1 MRIAVLTEVFLPK
14 IDGVVTRTTRHLDQL
29 AEMGHEVLIFA
40 PGNPPASY
48 AGFEVVPI
56 ASRGLKVY
64 PEVKHG
70 MMGPRAFRRLREF
83 DPEIVHAV
91 NPIWTAGWSTL
102 MVARRGYPIL
112 ASFHTDVP
120 EYCLKLGIPW
130 VKPIAEWGLRT
141 FHGKAQVNLVTS
153 GPMMDKA
160 AEYSIPNV
168 HLWPKAVD
176 TASFTPDART
186 REARARLTGG
196 NPDAPLVL
204 YVGRIS
210 AEKSVERCF
219 PIMEE
224 VRKRVPGARLAL
236 IGEGPQYDALRREM
250 TQDWVTFT
258 GYLSGADLHAAY
270 ASGDA
275 LLFPSTTETLG
286 FAALEAFASGV
297 PVVAAN
303 AGGLP
308 FVVDDGTT
316 GFLVDPARPDSAWA
330 SPIEQLLTDAP
341 LRAAM
346 STSARTE
353 AERWTWRASTEA
365 VVGFYE
371 DAIRLHGAAGA
382 DAAGTGV

>member
-1 MRIAVLTEVFLPK
+1 MRIALLTEVFLPK

-40 PGNPPASY
+40 PGNPPSEY

-56 ASRGLKVY
+56 RSHSLKVY

-70 MMGPRAFRRLREF
+70 MLGPKTYRRLREF
-83 DPEIVHAV
+83 NPDVVHAV

-102 MVARRGYPIL
+102 VVARRYPVV

-141 FHGKAQVNLVTS
+141 FHGRAGLNLVTS

-160 AEYSIPNV
+160 ADYGISNV
-168 HLWPKAVD
+168 RLWPKAVD
-176 TASFTPDART
+176 TVNFTPAART
-186 REARARLTGG
+186 REMRSVLSDGH
-196 NPDAPLVL
+196 PDDPLIIF
-204 YVGRIS
+204 VGRIS
-210 AEKSVERCF
+210 AEKSVDRCI
-219 PIMEE
+219 PIVEE
-224 VRKRVPGARLAL
+224 VRRRVPNARLAFV
-236 IGEGPQYDALRREM
+236 GEGPLYDELRANPPA
-250 TQDWVTFT
+250 WATFT

-270 ASGDA
+270 ASGDV

-297 PVVAAN
+297 PVVAAK

-308 FVVDDGTT
+308 FVVADGDT
-316 GFLVDPARPDSAWA
+316 GVLVDPAAPNAAWA
-330 SPIEQLLTDAP
+330 DPIERILTQP
-341 LRAAM
+341 ELRERMSAAGR
-346 STSARTE
+346 AE
-353 AERWTWRASTEA
+353 AERWTWRASTET
-365 VVGFYE
+365 VLGYYE
-371 DAIRLHGAAGA
+371 EVIRSAGR
-382 DAAGTGV
+382 

>member
-1 MRIAVLTEVFLPK
+1 MRIALLTEVFLPK

-29 AEMGHEVLIFA
+29 VALGHEVLIFA
-40 PGNPPASY
+40 PGNPPAEY

-56 ASRGLKVY
+56 PSRGLKVY

-102 MVARRGYPIL
+102 VAARRYPII

-130 VKPIAEWGLRT
+130 VKPIAKWGLRT
-141 FHGKAQVNLVTS
+141 FHGRAELNLVTS

-160 AEYSIPNV
+160 AEYGIDNV
-168 HLWPKAVD
+168 RLWPKAVD
-176 TASFTPDART
+176 TQRFSPAART
-186 REARARLTGG
+186 REMRSALTGG
-196 NPDAPLVL
+196 HPDDPLVIF
-204 YVGRIS
+204 VGRIS
-210 AEKSVERCF
+210 AEKSVERCV
-219 PIMEE
+219 PIVEE
-224 VRKRVPGARLAL
+224 VRRRVPNARLAL
-236 IGEGPQYDALRREM
+236 VGEGPLYDELRATPPEWA
-250 TQDWVTFT
+250 TYT

-270 ASGDA
+270 ASGDV

-308 FVVDDGTT
+308 FVVGDGDT
-316 GFLVDPARPDSAWA
+316 GVLVDPEAPDTAWA
-330 SPIEQLLTDAP
+330 DPIERILTRP
-341 LRAAM
+341 ELRERMSAAG
-346 STSARTE
+346 RTE
-353 AERWTWRASTEA
+353 AERWTWRASTET
-365 VVGFYE
+365 VLGYYDEV
-371 DAIRLHGAAGA
+371 IRSARR
-382 DAAGTGV
+382 

>member
-1 MRIAVLTEVFLPK
+1 MRIALLTEVFLPK

-29 AEMGHEVLIFA
+29 AALGHEVLIFA
-40 PGNPPASY
+40 PGNPPGEY

-56 ASRGLKVY
+56 PSRGLKVY

-83 DPEIVHAV
+83 NPEIVHAV

-102 MVARRGYPIL
+102 VAARRYPII

-141 FHGKAQVNLVTS
+141 FHGRAELNLVTS

-160 AEYSIPNV
+160 AEYGIDNV
-168 HLWPKAVD
+168 RLWPKAVD
-176 TASFTPDART
+176 TQRFSPAART
-186 REARARLTGG
+186 REMRSALTGG
-196 NPDAPLVL
+196 HPDDPLVIF
-204 YVGRIS
+204 VGRIS
-210 AEKSVERCF
+210 AEKSVERCV
-219 PIMEE
+219 PIVEE
-224 VRKRVPGARLAL
+224 VRRRVPNARLAL
-236 IGEGPQYDALRREM
+236 VGEGPLYDELRATPPE
-250 TQDWVTFT
+250 WATFT

-270 ASGDA
+270 ASGEV

-308 FVVDDGTT
+308 FVVDDGDT
-316 GFLVDPARPDSAWA
+316 GVLVDPEAPDTAWA
-330 SPIEQLLTDAP
+330 DPIERILTRP
-341 LRAAM
+341 ELRERMSAAGR
-346 STSARTE
+346 AE
-353 AERWTWRASTEA
+353 AERWTWRASTET
-365 VVGFYE
+365 VLDYYDEV
-371 DAIRLHGAAGA
+371 IRSAGR
-382 DAAGTGV
+382 

>member
-1 MRIAVLTEVFLPK
+1 MRIALLTEVFLPK

-29 AEMGHEVLIFA
+29 AALGHEVLIFA
-40 PGNPPASY
+40 PGNPPAEY

-56 ASRGLKVY
+56 RSHSLKVY

-70 MMGPRAFRRLREF
+70 MLGPKTYRRLREF
-83 DPEIVHAV
+83 NPDVVHAV

-102 MVARRGYPIL
+102 VVARRYPVV

-141 FHGKAQVNLVTS
+141 FHGRAGLNMVTS

-160 AEYSIPNV
+160 ADYGIDNV
-168 HLWPKAVD
+168 RLWPKAVD
-176 TASFTPDART
+176 TESFTPEART
-186 REARARLTGG
+186 RTMRSLLSDGH
-196 NPDAPLVL
+196 PDNPLVIF
-204 YVGRIS
+204 VGRIS
-210 AEKSVERCF
+210 AEKSVDRCV
-219 PIMEE
+219 PIVEE
-224 VRKRVPGARLAL
+224 VRKRVPNARLAFV
-236 IGEGPQYDALRREM
+236 GEGPLYDELRANPPA
-250 TQDWVTFT
+250 WATFT
-258 GYLSGADLHAAY
+258 GYLSGADLSAAY

-308 FVVDDGTT
+308 FVVADGDT
-316 GFLVDPARPDSAWA
+316 GVLVDPEAPDTAWA
-330 SPIEQLLTDAP
+330 DPIERILTRP
-341 LRAAM
+341 ELRERMSAAGR
-346 STSARTE
+346 AE
-353 AERWTWRASTEA
+353 AERWTWRASTET
-365 VVGFYE
+365 VVGYYE
-371 DAIRLHGAAGA
+371 EVIRSAGR
-382 DAAGTGV
+382 

>member
-1 MRIAVLTEVFLPK
+1 MRIALLTEVFLPK

-29 AEMGHEVLIFA
+29 AAMGHEVLIFA

-48 AGFEVVPI
+48 AGFDVVPI

-64 PEVKHG
+64 PEVEHG

-83 DPEIVHAV
+83 NPDIVHAV

-102 MVARRGYPIL
+102 VAARRYPVI

-130 VKPIAEWGLRT
+130 VKPIAKWGLRT
-141 FHGKAQVNLVTS
+141 FHGRAAVNLVTS

-160 AEYSIPNV
+160 AEYGIPNV
-168 HLWPKAVD
+168 RLWPKAVD
-176 TASFTPDART
+176 TERFTPAART
-186 REARARLTGG
+186 REMRARLTGG
-196 NPDAPLVL
+196 HPDDPLIL
-204 YVGRIS
+204 FVGRIS
-210 AEKSVERCF
+210 AEKSVERCI
-219 PIMEE
+219 PIVEE
-224 VRKRVPGARLAL
+224 VRRSIPNARLAL
-236 IGEGPQYDALRREM
+236 VGEGPLYDELRASPPS
-250 TQDWVTFT
+250 WATFT

-286 FAALEAFASGV
+286 FAALEAFASGL

-308 FVVDDGTT
+308 FVVADGET
-316 GFLVDPARPDSAWA
+316 GFLVNPDAPDAAWA
-330 SPIEQLLTDAP
+330 DPIVRLNTDADTHARMA
-341 LRAAM
+341 RAARAM
-346 STSARTE
+346 RCLLYTS
-353 AERWTWRASTEA
+353 
-365 VVGFYE
+365 
-371 DAIRLHGAAGA
+371 
-382 DAAGTGV
+382 DAADE

>member
-1 MRIAVLTEVFLPK
+1 MRIALLTEVFLPK

-29 AEMGHEVLIFA
+29 AALGHEVLIFA
-40 PGNPPASY
+40 PGNPPAEY

-56 ASRGLKVY
+56 PSRDLKVY

-83 DPEIVHAV
+83 NPEIVHAV

-102 MVARRGYPIL
+102 VVARRFPIV

-141 FHGKAQVNLVTS
+141 FHGRAGLNMVTS

-160 AEYSIPNV
+160 ANYGIDNV
-168 HLWPKAVD
+168 RLWPKAVD
-176 TASFTPDART
+176 TESFHPEART
-186 REARARLTGG
+186 RKMRSLLSDGH
-196 NPDAPLVL
+196 PDDPLVIF
-204 YVGRIS
+204 VGRIS
-210 AEKSVERCF
+210 AEKSVDRCV

-224 VRKRVPGARLAL
+224 VRARVPGARIAFV
-236 IGEGPQYDALRREM
+236 GEGPLYDDLRSHAP
-250 TQDWVTFT
+250 DWATYT

-270 ASGDA
+270 ASGDV

-308 FVVDDGTT
+308 FVVGDGDT
-316 GFLVDPARPDSAWA
+316 GVLVDPEAPDTAWA
-330 SPIEQLLTDAP
+330 DPIERILTRP
-341 LRAAM
+341 ELRERMSAAG
-346 STSARTE
+346 RTE
-353 AERWTWRASTEA
+353 AERWTWRASTET
-365 VVGFYE
+365 VLGYYDEV
-371 DAIRLHGAAGA
+371 IRSARQ
-382 DAAGTGV
+382 

>member
-1 MRIAVLTEVFLPK
+1 MHIALLTEVFLPK

-29 AEMGHEVLIFA
+29 AALGHEVLIFA
-40 PGNPPASY
+40 PGNPPAEY

-56 ASRGLKVY
+56 PSRGLKVY

-83 DPEIVHAV
+83 NPEIVHAV

-102 MVARRGYPIL
+102 VAARRYPII

-141 FHGKAQVNLVTS
+141 FHGRAELNLVTS
-153 GPMMDKA
+153 GPMMNKA
-160 AEYSIPNV
+160 AEYGIDNV
-168 HLWPKAVD
+168 RLWPKAVD
-176 TASFTPDART
+176 TQRFSPAART
-186 REARARLTGG
+186 REMRSALTGG
-196 NPDAPLVL
+196 HPDDPLVIF
-204 YVGRIS
+204 VGRIS
-210 AEKSVERCF
+210 AEKSVERCV
-219 PIMEE
+219 PIVEQ
-224 VRKRVPGARLAL
+224 VRRRVPNARLAL
-236 IGEGPQYDALRREM
+236 VGGGPLYDELRSHAP
-250 TQDWVTFT
+250 DWATFT
-258 GYLSGADLHAAY
+258 GYLSGDDLAAAY

-308 FVVDDGTT
+308 FVVGDGDT
-316 GFLVDPARPDSAWA
+316 GVLVDPEAPDTAWA
-330 SPIEQLLTDAP
+330 DPIERILTRP
-341 LRAAM
+341 ELRERMSAAG
-346 STSARTE
+346 RTE
-353 AERWTWRASTEA
+353 AERWTWRASTET
-365 VVGFYE
+365 VLGYYDEV
-371 DAIRLHGAAGA
+371 IRSARR
-382 DAAGTGV
+382 

>member
-1 MRIAVLTEVFLPK
+1 MRIALLTEVFLPK

-29 AEMGHEVLIFA
+29 AELGHEVLIFA
-40 PGNPPASY
+40 PGNPPERY

-56 ASRGLKVY
+56 PSRSLKVY
-64 PEVKHG
+64 PEVMHG

-83 DPEIVHAV
+83 DPDIVHAV

-102 MVARRGYPIL
+102 VVARRFPVI

-141 FHGKAQVNLVTS
+141 FHGRAAINMVTS

-160 AEYSIPNV
+160 ADYGIDNV
-168 HLWPKAVD
+168 RLWPKAVD
-176 TASFTPDART
+176 TESFTPEART
-186 REARARLTGG
+186 RKMRNLLSDGH
-196 NPDAPLVL
+196 PDDPLIIF
-204 YVGRIS
+204 VGRIS

-219 PIMEE
+219 PIADE
-224 VRKRVPGARLAL
+224 VRKRVPNARLAFV
-236 IGEGPQYDALRREM
+236 GEGPLYDELRSNPP
-250 TQDWVTFT
+250 DWATFT
-258 GYLSGADLHAAY
+258 GYLSGANLHAAY
-270 ASGDA
+270 ASGDV

-308 FVVDDGTT
+308 FVVADGDT
-316 GFLVDPARPDSAWA
+316 GILVDPQAPDTAWA
-330 SPIEQLLTDAP
+330 EPIEHILTQP
-341 LRAAM
+341 ELRERMSAAGR
-346 STSARTE
+346 AE
-353 AERWTWRASTEA
+353 AGRWTWRASSETVLGYYDE
-365 VVGFYE
+365 V
-371 DAIRLHGAAGA
+371 IRSARR
-382 DAAGTGV
+382 

>member
-1 MRIAVLTEVFLPK
+1 MRIALLTEVFLPK

-40 PGNPPASY
+40 PGNPPSEY

-56 ASRGLKVY
+56 RSHSLKVY

-70 MMGPRAFRRLREF
+70 MLGPKTYHRLREF
-83 DPEIVHAV
+83 NPDVVHAV

-102 MVARRGYPIL
+102 VVARSFPVI

-141 FHGKAQVNLVTS
+141 FHGRAGLNLVTS

-160 AEYSIPNV
+160 ADYGISNV
-168 HLWPKAVD
+168 RLWPKAVD
-176 TASFTPDART
+176 TVNFTPAART
-186 REARARLTGG
+186 REMRSVLSDGH
-196 NPDAPLVL
+196 PDDPLIIF
-204 YVGRIS
+204 VGRIS
-210 AEKSVERCF
+210 AEKSVDRCI
-219 PIMEE
+219 PIVEE
-224 VRKRVPGARLAL
+224 VRRRVPNARLAFV
-236 IGEGPQYDALRREM
+236 GEGPLYDELRA
-250 TQDWVTFT
+250 TPPDWATFT

-270 ASGDA
+270 ASGDV

-297 PVVAAN
+297 PVVAAK

-308 FVVDDGTT
+308 FVVADGDT
-316 GFLVDPARPDSAWA
+316 GVLVDPDAPDSAWA
-330 SPIEQLLTDAP
+330 DLIERILAQPQLRERMSAAG
-341 LRAAM
+341 RA
-346 STSARTE
+346 E
-353 AERWTWRASTEA
+353 AERWTWRASTET
-365 VVGFYE
+365 VLGYYDEV
-371 DAIRLHGAAGA
+371 IRSARR
-382 DAAGTGV
+382 

>member
-1 MRIAVLTEVFLPK
+1 MRIALLTEVFLPK

-40 PGNPPASY
+40 PGNPPAEY

-56 ASRGLKVY
+56 RSHSLKVY

-70 MMGPRAFRRLREF
+70 MLGPKTYRRLREF
-83 DPEIVHAV
+83 NPDIVHAV

-102 MVARRGYPIL
+102 VVARRFPVI

-141 FHGKAQVNLVTS
+141 FHGRAGLNLVTS

-160 AEYSIPNV
+160 ADYGIDNV
-168 HLWPKAVD
+168 RLWPKAVD
-176 TASFTPDART
+176 TESFTPAART
-186 REARARLTGG
+186 REMRSVLSDGH
-196 NPDAPLVL
+196 PDDPLIIF
-204 YVGRIS
+204 VGRIS
-210 AEKSVERCF
+210 AEKSVGRCI
-219 PIMEE
+219 PIVEE
-224 VRKRVPGARLAL
+224 VRRRVPNARLAFV
-236 IGEGPQYDALRREM
+236 GEGPLYDELRVSPP
-250 TQDWVTFT
+250 DWATFT

-270 ASGDA
+270 ASGDV

-297 PVVAAN
+297 PVVAAK

-308 FVVDDGTT
+308 FVVADGET
-316 GFLVDPARPDSAWA
+316 GVLVDPEAPDTAWA
-330 SPIEQLLTDAP
+330 DPIERLLTQP
-341 LRAAM
+341 ELRERMSAAGR
-346 STSARTE
+346 AE
-353 AERWTWRASTEA
+353 AERWTWRASAEA
-365 VVGFYE
+365 VLGYYDEV
-371 DAIRLHGAAGA
+371 IRTAGR
-382 DAAGTGV
+382 